1 MADKDTYEGPD
12 LAALLVLLMLNA
24 KDGTQTVQLYGNFKE
39 QVDASRALSSD
50 PKFQRAMS
58 AIAVLQEKSPHVIES
73 AHFAVRAL
81 LLELEATNLWGSC
94 KLVHPEFIRA
104 IAKL

>member
-1 MADKDTYEGPD
+1 MADTDTYEGPD
-12 LAALLVLLMLNA
+12 LAALLVLMMRTA
-24 KDGTQTVQLYGNFKE
+24 KDGAQTVQLHSSFKE
-39 QVDASRALSSD
+39 QIDSSRALSAD

-58 AIAVLQEKSPHVIES
+58 AIAVLHEKSPHTIQQAHS
-73 AHFAVRAL
+73 AIRSL

-104 IAKL
+104 ISKL